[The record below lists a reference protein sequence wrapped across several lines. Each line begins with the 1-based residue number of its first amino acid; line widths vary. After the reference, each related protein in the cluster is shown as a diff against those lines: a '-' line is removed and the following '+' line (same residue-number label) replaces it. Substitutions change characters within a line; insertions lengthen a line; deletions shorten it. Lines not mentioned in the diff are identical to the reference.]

1 MTLRRAQTNAAA
13 SRALPMPT
21 RDNRRM
27 FNSIARRYD
36 LMNALLSLGL
46 DRIWRR
52 KAVEILD
59 PRDGGRYLDVGCGTG
74 GMAIEILR
82 RAPGATVVGIDPAE
96 GMLEIAARRIQKTTF
111 ADSVALQVGDGMEL
125 AFDDGSFTGV
135 VSVFC
140 IRNMADRTRAFSKM
154 RRTLTPDGKAV
165 IMELAVPDNP
175 IVHLGHRLY
184 TRWFVPLAGCL
195 VARNEDAY
203 QYLVDSIN
211 DFPQPPVVLAEMHK
225 AGFTHT
231 HHIPLHG
238 GMVRVYVGLASQ
250 LLVGDSSS

>member
-1 MTLRRAQTNAAA
+1 MTLRQVQTSAAA
-13 SRALPMPT
+13 PHAMPMPA

-46 DRIWRR
+46 DRLWRR

-59 PRDGGRYLDVGCGTG
+59 PREGGRYLDVGCGTG
-74 GMAIEILR
+74 GMVIEILR

-96 GMLEIAARRIQKTTF
+96 GMLEIAARRIQETTF

-125 AFDDGSFTGV
+125 AFDDAPFTGI
-135 VSVFC
+135 VSAFC
-140 IRNMADRTRAFSKM
+140 IRNMVDRARAFGKM
-154 RRTLTPDGKAV
+154 RRALASAGKAV
-165 IMELAVPDNP
+165 IMELAVPDDP

-184 TRWFVPLAGCL
+184 TRCFVPLAGRL
-195 VARNEDAY
+195 IARNEDAY
-203 QYLVDSIN
+203 RYLVDSIN
-211 DFPQPPVVLAEMHK
+211 EFPQPAVVLAEMDK
-225 AGFTHT
+225 AGFSRT

-238 GMVRVYVGLASQ
+238 GMVRVYVGLA
-250 LLVGDSSS
+250 G